1 MLDAAAREFARY
13 GFEGASF
20 NRIMAGVGVSK
31 GATYYWFTD
40 KADLYRTVV
49 QESVN
54 RMVAAMG
61 EIGPAPSGSAFW
73 RQVGQHFKDVSR
85 FYREDPAAAVLA
97 LSVARGEAD
106 GELMDRGRKWFEMLV
121 AEGHRCGAMRTDV
134 PADLSA
140 EVIWSMTEA
149 ADRWLARNR
158 LDLGPDPGATVEG
171 VTSAVSE
178 MVRRAFERR
187 PVRKA
192 PKKGADRHDV
202 P

>member
-1 MLDAAAREFARY
+1 MLDAAAWAFARHGY
-13 GFEGASF
+13 EGASF
-20 NRIMAGVGVSK
+20 NRIMAGVGASK

-49 QESVN
+49 DESVN
-54 RMVAAMG
+54 KMVAVMG
-61 EIGPAPSGSAFW
+61 EIEPAVSGAAFW
-73 RQVGQHFKDVSR
+73 RRVGRHFEDVSR

-97 LSVARGEAD
+97 LSVARGDAD
-106 GELMDRGRKWFEMLV
+106 DELMERGRKWFDMLV
-121 AEGHRCGAMRTDV
+121 AEGRRCGAMRTDL

-158 LDLGPDPGATVEG
+158 LDLGPDPGATVEA
-171 VTSAVSE
+171 VTSAVLE

-187 PVRKA
+187 PRRKT
-192 PKKGADRHDV
+192 PMKGVD
-202 P
+202 